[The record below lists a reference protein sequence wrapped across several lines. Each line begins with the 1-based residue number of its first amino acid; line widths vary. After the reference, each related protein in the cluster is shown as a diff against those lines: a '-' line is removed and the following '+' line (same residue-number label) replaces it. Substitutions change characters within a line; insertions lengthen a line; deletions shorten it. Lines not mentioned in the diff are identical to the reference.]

1 MPMNAKENPVLI
13 SIDMQQGFDIDGQ
26 WPSRWNTRCDENGI
40 KLLDHWRKKS
50 WPVIHVRHDS
60 VEQNS
65 TLRPGQPGNDFRNGF
80 HPFGDESVVSKS
92 VNSAFIG
99 TDLDLRLRRYHASKL
114 VMFGMTTDQCVST
127 TVRTGA
133 NMGWSC
139 VLIEDACDCF
149 ELKSSEGKIISAI
162 DLHAA
167 HVATLAFE
175 FCEVYKTEHFL
186 SKAA

>member
-1 MPMNAKENPVLI
+1 MNAKENPVLI

-26 WPSRWNTRCDENGI
+26 WPARWNSHCDENGI
-40 KLLDHWRKKS
+40 KLPDHWRKKS

-65 TLRPGQPGNDFRNGF
+65 TLRPGS
-80 HPFGDESVVSKS
+80 DEFVVSKS

-186 SKAA
+186 